1 MVVSDVKIDSRIVG
15 WGVVRAGE
23 PERAVAGHRGPA
35 PPPPGPISR
44 PPALSGVT
52 YKIKTPLS
60 EAALYVTINDLGVRP
75 FEIFINCKDMAHH
88 QWAVALTRVMSA
100 VFRQGS
106 DPTFLVEEL
115 KSVFDPRGGY
125 WKSGEGHIPSLV
137 AEIGVVLDRHL
148 NSRSGPRP
156 IPVEPKRKPCPK
168 CGGET
173 IVQEGCE
180 RCSQCQYEK
189 CG

>member
-1 MVVSDVKIDSRIVG
+1 MSDVKIESRIVG
-15 WGVVRAGE
+15 WDVVRAD
-23 PERAVAGHRGPA
+23 GPA
-35 PPPPGPISR
+35 PSGPKPVDGPISR
-44 PPALSGVT
+44 PPVLSGAT

-60 EAALYVTINDLGVRP
+60 EAALYVTINDLGGRP
-75 FEIFINCKDMAHH
+75 FEVFINCKDTTHH
-88 QWAVALTRVMSA
+88 QWTVALTRVMSA
-100 VFRQGS
+100 VFRQGG

-125 WKSGEGHIPSLV
+125 WRPGEGHVPSLV
-137 AEIGVVLDRHL
+137 AEIGDVLDRHL
-148 NSRSGPRP
+148 TARFGTGP
-156 IPVEPKRKPCPK
+156 IEPKRKPCPK
-168 CGGET
+168 CGGEM

>member
-1 MVVSDVKIDSRIVG
+1 MSDVKIESRIVG
-15 WGVVRAGE
+15 WDVVRAEE
-23 PERAVAGHRGPA
+23 PERVVAGPD
-35 PPPPGPISR
+35 PDVPLGPISR

-60 EAALYVTINDLGVRP
+60 EAALYVTINDIEIGDMKRP
-75 FEIFINCKDMAHH
+75 FEIFINCKDTAHH
-88 QWAVALTRVMSA
+88 QWTVALTRVMSA
-100 VFRQGS
+100 VFRHGG
-106 DPTFLVEEL
+106 DPSFLVEEL

-125 WKSGEGHIPSLV
+125 WKSGEGHVPSLV

-148 NSRSGPRP
+148 TARFGMG
-156 IPVEPKRKPCPK
+156 PVEPKRKPCPK